1 MLTILDFQY
10 LKKILKDLNDFLKKF
25 LNAIILNKHIFQQI
39 PLKLNLKYFLNYLT
53 YNYESNSFNLLFL
66 IVSS

>member
-1 MLTILDFQY
+1 MLTIQDFQY
-10 LKKILKDLNDFLKKF
+10 LKKNLKDLNDFLKKF
-25 LNAIILNKHIFQQI
+25 LNAIILNKHKFQQI